1 MKRFWLAAAVAL
13 STTVVVDT
21 RAQSPGA
28 PPARRSLL
36 DRLTG
41 KDPAPPAPRAVPMP
55 GQGAA
60 GAAAPRDAAV
70 RPASGGTAAAT
81 PAPGTASAVPSDTP
95 VLRTGQE
102 VPAPASM
109 DELAQ
114 PTITLPTEPI
124 EPYLLQR
131 NNGPFMV
138 LAYTFRGP
146 DAARYAQALVMELRG
161 KHRLPAYVWYL
172 RIQPGHSN
180 IRNVPP
186 TAAMDV
192 QGAEKVQG
200 VETYR
205 SYDEAAVLVGDCKT
219 IDESEDLLHK
229 VKKVRSEVVDGLPSI
244 WTWRKGKGLSRATLT
259 TNPMAPN
266 QALYTAQG
274 RVAAGAVPG
283 APPAAVLA
291 SGASVDPSVLTAS
304 FNPIRKPDPLIKQM
318 NSGPRSAFTC
328 PGPYTLQVAEFLG
341 RTSIDPLDQRLNNDT
356 LLKQGPLAAAADD
369 AERLAESLTKCK
381 TLDRRY
387 VPYVFHDRTSSRV
400 YLGSFSGPS
409 DPGLRELADKMNAVS
424 TELLERK
431 FSTLPLAPAEH
442 LTAAPRP

>member
-1 MKRFWLAAAVAL
+1 MKRYWLATAVAL
-13 STTVVVDT
+13 SAAWATETM
-21 RAQSPGA
+21 AQAPGTAA

-41 KDPAPPAPRAVPMP
+41 NAPAAPAPAAP
-55 GQGAA
+55 AA
-60 GAAAPRDAAV
+60 GPRTVAPRDPAV
-70 RPASGGTAAAT
+70 RTASGGTATAA
-81 PAPGTASAVPSDTP
+81 PAASAPSDTP
-95 VLRTGQE
+95 VFRTGQE
-102 VPAPASM
+102 MPAPASM
-109 DELAQ
+109 EELGQ
-114 PTITLPTEPI
+114 PTIALPTEPI
-124 EPYLLQR
+124 ESYLLQR

-146 DAARYAQALVMELRG
+146 DAAKYAQALVMELRG

-186 TAAMDV
+186 TAARDV
-192 QGAEKVQG
+192 QGSEKVQG
-200 VETYR
+200 AETYR

-266 QALYTAQG
+266 QALYTAQE
-274 RVAAGAVPG
+274 RVAAGAAPG
-283 APPAAVLA
+283 APPSPVLA

-304 FNPIRKPDPLIKQM
+304 FNPIRKADPLIKQM
-318 NSGPRSAFTC
+318 NSGPRSAFQC

-341 RTSIDPLDQRLNNDT
+341 RTSIDPLDQRLNNDS
-356 LLKQGPLAAAADD
+356 LLKQGPLAAAAAD
-369 AERLAESLTKCK
+369 AEGLAESLTRCK
-381 TLDRRY
+381 SLDRRY

-400 YLGSFSGPS
+400 YLGSFSGPG
-409 DPGLRELADKMNAVS
+409 DPALRELSNKLNEVS
-424 TELLERK
+424 TELLEK
-431 FSTLPLAPAEH
+431 KYSTLPLAPADH